1 MAYSFPIEIYTQI
14 EASIGKETARLIA
27 VSVEQG
33 VAEMQREA
41 SSLAQQKKLE
51 VREELLKE
59 LASKADIALLRSDM
73 NTLRSDMAA
82 LRNELLGEI
91 NTRSERTDGKINA
104 LREEFRGEIK
114 ALEARLDRKFTILMV
129 IMIVSVYITN
139 QSTIAFILKVFG
151 VLK

>member
-59 LASKADIALLRSDM
+59 LASKADIALLRADM
-73 NTLRSDMAA
+73 TAM
-82 LRNELLGEI
+82 RNELLGEI

-114 ALEARLDRKFTILMV
+114 AVEARLDRKFTILMV

>member
-14 EASIGKETARLIA
+14 EASVGKETALLLA

-33 VAEMQREA
+33 IVEIQREA
-41 SSLAQQKKLE
+41 NALAQQKKLE
-51 VREELLKE
+51 VRDDLLKE
-59 LASKADIALLRSDM
+59 LASKADVALARAELEGKI
-73 NTLRSDMAA
+73 NTL
-82 LRNELLGEI
+82 EQKLLGE
-91 NTRSERTDGKINA
+91 
-104 LREEFRGEIK
+104 LK
-114 ALEARLDRKFTILMV
+114 AVEARLDRKFTILMV